1 MEALKKYLSLIAAG
15 LVVFVVGLGMGYYFA
30 PSKTTTIVDTD
41 NKKTVDQNTTTTVDK
56 KIDPT
61 TGKVIE
67 VIETTKKDNSTSTE
81 KQVDK
86 TKITEKS
93 QKHYAIKAGPTI
105 NLKDPTKITPRIG
118 GEVALPFFS
127 SWLGV
132 EGDIDPTAPKV
143 GAYLR
148 LEF

>member
-1 MEALKKYLSLIAAG
+1 MDTLKKYLYYVAAG
-15 LVVFVVGLGMGYYFA
+15 MGIFVLGLGMGYYFA
-30 PSKTTTIVDTD
+30 PSKTITTVNTD

-56 KIDPT
+56 KIDPK
-61 TGKVIE
+61 TGKVVE
-67 VIETTKKDNSTSTE
+67 VIQTTKKDNSTTTE

-93 QKHYAIKAGPTI
+93 QKHWAVKAGPTV
-105 NLKDPTKITPRIG
+105 NLKDPTKMSPRVG
-118 GEVALPFFS
+118 GEMALPFFN

-132 EGDIDPTAPKV
+132 EGDIDTTSPKV

-148 LEF
+148 MEF